1 MCLSTVYRGNA
12 ANPENKIA
20 EYVTR
25 IDTEEDGSIILT
37 DITGNELAFT
47 GALKRI
53 DLISNNIFVQI
64 N

>member
-12 ANPENKIA
+12 ADPENKIA

-25 IDTEEDGSIILT
+25 VDTDEDGSIILT
-37 DITGNELAFT
+37 DITGNELAFS

-53 DLISNNIFVQI
+53 DLISNNIFI
-64 N
+64 DIE